1 MCHSF
6 FTVCEAAQRTIGA
19 LNVSPSRNAGVVYN
33 TFPNLDIDTIP
44 KGLFKKEQRISED
57 SIIVAVVGRVVMA
70 KGHQYII
77 EAIKRI
83 EDPNYIFVI
92 VGDGPYLG
100 VYEQQC
106 DKEILEGR
114 VRLLGV
120 RNDVYNILRDS
131 DIFLFATLNENHS
144 LALLEAV
151 NMECAVLSTN
161 VGGNPEIIEDGKS
174 GILIDCKDSD
184 AIVKGLLRLKD
195 TSLRKRYTVAAL
207 LSAREKFS
215 VANTYG
221 KLSRILKGKL

>member
-1 MCHSF
+1 MDFNARYRTVYYKMCHSF

-92 VGDGPYLG
+92 VGDRP
-100 VYEQQC
+100 
-106 DKEILEGR
+106 
-114 VRLLGV
+114 
-120 RNDVYNILRDS
+120 
-131 DIFLFATLNENHS
+131 
-144 LALLEAV
+144 
-151 NMECAVLSTN
+151 LSWS
-161 VGGNPEIIEDGKS
+161 I
-174 GILIDCKDSD
+174 
-184 AIVKGLLRLKD
+184 
-195 TSLRKRYTVAAL
+195 
-207 LSAREKFS
+207 
-215 VANTYG
+215 
-221 KLSRILKGKL
+221 